1 MNLSLRNSILLITV
15 MATLLTAETSLARTS
30 PWDIEA
36 LPNSQAPAFSLFDT
50 NGKTISSTA
59 FQGKVMLINFWA
71 TWCAPCREEMP
82 TLDALQ
88 HEFKGKGLAII
99 GINIDNDL
107 SPVKQ
112 FIKDS
117 KTKFLILH
125 DPEMKIH
132 DTYKVTSYPCTFLVD
147 KKGVIQKYWLG
158 PQEWNSDEFKK
169 ILQQYL

>member
-1 MNLSLRNSILLITV
+1 MIFSPRNGILLIAI
-15 MATLLTAETSLARTS
+15 MATLLTAKTSLARTS

-36 LPNSQAPAFSLFDT
+36 LPNNQAPTFSLPDT
-50 NGKTISSTA
+50 NGKTISTSA

-82 TLDALQ
+82 ALDALQ
-88 HEFKGKGLAII
+88 QEFKENGLAII
-99 GINIDNDL
+99 GINIDNEL
-107 SPVKQ
+107 GPVKQ
-112 FIKDS
+112 FIKDT

-132 DTYKVTSYPCTFLVD
+132 DNYKVTSYPCTFLVD
-147 KKGVIQKYWLG
+147 KKGVIQKYWIG

-169 ILQQYL
+169 ILQKYL